1 MIINTILTR
10 VIGTKNERELKRM
23 WPIVRQIGELEPSAQ
38 ALSDEQLARRTVE
51 FRERLQKGETLDHIL
66 PEAFATVREAGW
78 RALRMRHFDVQLI
91 GGMALHRGTIAE
103 MKTGEGKTLV
113 ATLAAYLN
121 ALDGKGVHVVT
132 VNDYLAKR
140 DSEWMGR
147 LYRFLGL
154 SVGVIQH
161 NMDDRERQE
170 AYKAD
175 ITYGTNNEFGFDY
188 LRDNMKFDLGSYVQ
202 RGHNFA
208 IVDEVDS
215 ILIDEA
221 RTPLIISGPAEESTD
236 KYYRIDAIIPK
247 LKPGARITG
256 EKKAEERAELEKTGD
271 FIVDEKAKT
280 VTLTEQG
287 MAHVET
293 LLGVKNL
300 WDPSNMDVLHH
311 VNQALRAHSLFQRD
325 VDYVVKEG
333 QVVIVDEF
341 TGRLMP
347 GRRWSDGLHQAVE
360 AKEKVKIERENQT
373 LATITFQNYFR
384 MYAKL
389 AGMTGTA
396 ETEAAEF
403 DKIYKLDVLVIPTNR
418 PLIRVENPDVV
429 YRTER
434 EKFEAALHEIK
445 ELHEAGRPVLVG
457 TISIEKSEA
466 LAGLLKKAGIRH
478 VVLNAKYHE
487 REAEIVAQAGRFGAV
502 TIATNMAGRGT
513 DIILGGV
520 ADHRARAI
528 LVEKELD
535 PEEAGAEEMEEAT
548 RRVVA
553 EMANEFQRELQQR
566 KLGVDE
572 RGTLTKRYLG
582 LMASFAPDHPSVLAV
597 RALAPDGSPLS
608 RYLDTARDLKRSVK
622 ERVAKNFYPE
632 IENPV
637 DFLAVHPLRTDIEE
651 VSQTPEF
658 AQVEKYLEIT
668 ERERVVALGGVHIL
682 ATERHEARRID
693 NQLRGRAGRQGDPGS
708 SRFYMS
714 LQDDLMRIFGSERI
728 SGLMLKLGM
737 EEGVPIEHKM
747 VTKSIERAQKQVEA
761 QNFSIRKHLLEY
773 DDVMNKQRTAVYD
786 MRRMIL
792 EGKDT
797 RDHVLRLI
805 DEVTEWYLESYCSE
819 KDTPESWS
827 YESLQGSIKETF
839 GTEPSLDELR
849 SIPRDKMAEEL
860 IAEARRR
867 YEERERL
874 IGVERALFHQR
885 MIMLQIVDSQWKDHL
900 YSLDHLKEGIGLRGY
915 GQRDP
920 LVEYKKES
928 YQMFQGL
935 MDRIDEEILRWTF
948 LYQPIVAPEPGA
960 GRGAGP
966 LRERPLVPA
975 AAREPELAL
984 AGAGA
989 ARSRSRPNLSFN
1001 DPSATP
1007 TAFARSAQPRE
1018 AEGGSDAAVQTF
1030 RREGK
1035 KVGRNEPC
1043 PCGSG
1048 KKYKKCHGAS

>member
-1 MIINTILTR
+1 MINAILTR
-10 VIGTKNERELKRM
+10 IIGTKNERELKRIR
-23 WPIVRQIGELEPSAQ
+23 PAVQQIGQLEPALQ
-38 ALSDEQLARRTVE
+38 ALDDRALAARTQE
-51 FRERLQKGETLDHIL
+51 FRSRLAQGATLDDLL
-66 PEAFATVREAGW
+66 PEAFAVVREAG
-78 RALRMRHFDVQLI
+78 RRVLNMRHFDVQLI
-91 GGMALHRGTIAE
+91 GGMALHRGMIAE

-121 ALDGKGVHVVT
+121 ALVGKGVHVVT

-147 LYRFLGL
+147 LYRSLGL
-154 SVGVIQH
+154 TVGVIQH
-161 NMDDRERQE
+161 HLDDRERQV
-170 AYKAD
+170 AYGAD

-188 LRDNMKFDLGSYVQ
+188 LRDNMKFDLGMYVQ
-202 RGHNFA
+202 RGHHFA

-236 KYYRIDAIIPK
+236 KYYRIDQVIPK

-256 EKKAEERAELEKTGD
+256 DKKAEERAELEKTGD
-271 FIVDEKAKT
+271 YIVDEKAKT

-287 MAHVET
+287 MAHTER

-300 WDPSNMDVLHH
+300 WDPSNMDILHH
-311 VNQALRAHSLFQRD
+311 VNQALRSHTLFHRD
-325 VDYVVKEG
+325 VDYVVKDG
-333 QVVIVDEF
+333 QVTIVDEF

-384 MYAKL
+384 MYGKL
-389 AGMTGTA
+389 SGMTGTA

-403 DKIYKLDVLVIPTNR
+403 DKIYKLEVLVIPTNR

-434 EKFEAALHEIK
+434 EKFDAVEHEIE
-445 ELHEAGRPVLVG
+445 ELHKKGRPVLVG
-457 TISIEKSEA
+457 TISIEKSEQ
-466 LAGLLKKAGIRH
+466 LSTLLKKAGIKH

-487 REAEIVAQAGRFGAV
+487 HEAEIVAQAGRFGAV

-520 ADHRARAI
+520 PDHRAKAV
-528 LVEKELD
+528 LVGKEID
-535 PEEAGAEEMEEAT
+535 PEQSSAEERKAAT
-548 RRVVA
+548 DQVLA
-553 EMANEFQRELQQR
+553 EMAGEFHRDLQGR
-566 KLGVDE
+566 RPSVEE
-572 RGTLTKRYLG
+572 RHQLARRYLG
-582 LMASFAPDHPSVLAV
+582 LMASFAPDHPSIQAV
-597 RALAPDGSPLS
+597 RALATENTPLS
-608 RYLDTARDLKRSVK
+608 RFLDTAQGLPRTTK
-622 ERVAKNFYPE
+622 ERIAKAFYPE

-637 DFLAVHPLRTDIEE
+637 DFLAVHPLKADLDALAGSPHLARVEE
-651 VSQTPEF
+651 LLDSN
-658 AQVEKYLEIT
+658 
-668 ERERVVALGGVHIL
+668 ERERVVALGGLHIL
-682 ATERHEARRID
+682 GTERHEARRID

-708 SRFYMS
+708 SRFYLS

-737 EEGVPIEHKM
+737 EEGVPIEHGM
-747 VTKSIERAQKQVEA
+747 VTRSIERAQKQVEA

-797 RDHVLRLI
+797 REHLLRLV
-805 DEVTEWYLESYCSE
+805 DEIVEWYADSYCSE
-819 KDTPESWS
+819 KDSPSDWS
-827 YESLQGSIKETF
+827 YEALQGALKETF
-839 GTEPSLDELR
+839 GLEPTLTELR
-849 SIPRDKMAEEL
+849 GLSRAEL
-860 IAEARRR
+860 VPKLAARIRAR
-867 YEERERL
+867 YEEREGL
-874 IGVERALFHQR
+874 IGAERALFHQR
-885 MIMLQIVDSQWKDHL
+885 MIMLQIVDTQWKDHL

-928 YQMFQGL
+928 YQMFQAL

-948 LYQPIVAPEPGA
+948 LYQPVVVPEGEAVEPEPVR
-960 GRGAGP
+960 GR
-966 LRERPLVPA
+966 PA
-975 AAREPELAL
+975 APLAARAREPELVF
-984 AGAGA
+984 AGRPA
-989 ARSRSRPNLSFN
+989 ARNLVFN
-1001 DPSATP
+1001 DPTATP
-1007 TAFARSAQPRE
+1007 SAFAKAAQPRE
-1018 AEGGSDAAVQTF
+1018 AQGGTDTVQTV
-1030 RREGK
+1030 RREGP
-1035 KVGRNEPC
+1035 KVGRNDPC

-1048 KKYKKCHGAS
+1048 KKYKKCHGS